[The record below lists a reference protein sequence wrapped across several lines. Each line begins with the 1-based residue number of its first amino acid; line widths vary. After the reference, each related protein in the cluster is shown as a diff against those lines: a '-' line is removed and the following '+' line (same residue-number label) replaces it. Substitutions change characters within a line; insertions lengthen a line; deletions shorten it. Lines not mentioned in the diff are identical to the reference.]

1 MHYERV
7 VELPEKR
14 YLEKAT
20 AEEGEMEV
28 RLGLT
33 TMTRRV
39 KWRKL
44 DRGLR
49 SPQLFYTC
57 PRLSGTLSKGAVV
70 ETPGNYEFK
79 QTSFMTQIVM

>member
-39 KWRKL
+39 KRRKL

-57 PRLSGTLSKGAVV
+57 PRLPRASAKEWWQKPQLIIKSSEQA
-70 ETPGNYEFK
+70 
-79 QTSFMTQIVM
+79 S

>member
-39 KWRKL
+39 KRRKL
-44 DRGLR
+44 DRGL
-49 SPQLFYTC
+49 
-57 PRLSGTLSKGAVV
+57 
-70 ETPGNYEFK
+70 
-79 QTSFMTQIVM
+79 